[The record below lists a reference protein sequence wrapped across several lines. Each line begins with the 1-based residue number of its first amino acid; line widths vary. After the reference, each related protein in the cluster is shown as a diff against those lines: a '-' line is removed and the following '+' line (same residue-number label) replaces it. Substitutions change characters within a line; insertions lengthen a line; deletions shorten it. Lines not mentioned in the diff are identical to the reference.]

1 MTQST
6 RGRPSKTIKSVQ
18 MNISLPED
26 LATRVKLHLHSEVEG
41 KIPHGKQ
48 MEFFVEVVN
57 AAFGSRVANILL
69 ERGIDSAEP
78 LLRCAAASD
87 GECWHSQC
95 PQIQDGEPQRS
106 GRHCPLDTNK
116 GAI

>member
-48 MEFFVEVVN
+48 MEFFIELVD
-57 AAFGSRVANILL
+57 AAFGQRVANIALI
-69 ERGIDSAEP
+69 RRVYD
-78 LLRCAAASD
+78 
-87 GECWHSQC
+87 
-95 PQIQDGEPQRS
+95 
-106 GRHCPLDTNK
+106 
-116 GAI
+116 